1 MVQKTVGKTK
11 LCGFSLAG
19 EETVVAAP
27 ELNVCFDVGR
37 APREIISI
45 DTICISHG
53 HQDHAAGLAYYFSQR
68 GFVGNSPGRVLL
80 HRSLAQPAQRLM
92 DVWSELEG
100 HHSPGEII
108 AMDPGDEC
116 ALRRDLIVRSYAVSH
131 AAGALGYSVI
141 EVRHKLKPE
150 YADRSGPQ
158 LVELKRQG
166 VEIERRN
173 EVSLISCTGD
183 TAAGAFL
190 ELDHVRDA
198 ELLLLEC
205 TFFDREHVI
214 RARAGRHI
222 HVCDLRDIMRTL
234 RCPHV
239 VLTHVTRRTDLRTA
253 KRILTDAVDR
263 DDLDRLSFLMDRPR
277 RDHPRRPDWSPPQ
290 AASGVER
297 PAGATDARPK
307 SVS

>member
-1 MVQKTVGKTK
+1 MVHKTVGKIK

-19 EETVVAAP
+19 EETVIAAP

-45 DTICISHG
+45 DTVCISHG
-53 HQDHAAGLAYYFSQR
+53 HQDHMAGLAYYLSQR
-68 GFVGNSPGRVLL
+68 NFVGNSPGRVLL

-108 AMDPGDEC
+108 AMDPGDEFRI
-116 ALRRDLIVRSYAVSH
+116 RRDLIIRSYAVSH

-141 EVRHKLKPE
+141 EARHKLKPE

-166 VEIERRN
+166 VEIEQRN

-183 TAAGAFL
+183 TSAGSFL
-190 ELDHVRDA
+190 ELDHVREA
-198 ELLLLEC
+198 EVLLLEC
-205 TFFDREHVI
+205 TFFEREHVT
-214 RARAGRHI
+214 RARAGWHI
-222 HVCDLRDIMRTL
+222 HVSDLRDIMRTV

-239 VLTHVTRRTDLRTA
+239 VLTHVTRRTDMRTA
-253 KRILTDAVDR
+253 KRLLSDAVDPG
-263 DDLDRLSFLMDRPR
+263 DLERLSFLMEFPR
-277 RDHPRRPDWSPPQ
+277 REHPRRRASSPPP
-290 AASGVER
+290 AASGAER
-297 PAGATDARPK
+297 AAGATDAR
-307 SVS
+307 